1 MFRFAGRLPTR
12 QNSSPATNVGWFVR
26 QAAKDGSLPAKR
38 NIKKQSPFFP
48 MGPYP
53 HSPPPGEE
61 GKGGPE
67 NREQTLR
74 RMRFSLEGHFLKLI

>member
-48 MGPYP
+48 WVRTHIHRRSGRKEKAGRKAERDPAADAFF
-53 HSPPPGEE
+53 PGVISEF
-61 GKGGPE
+61 
-67 NREQTLR
+67 T
-74 RMRFSLEGHFLKLI
+74 